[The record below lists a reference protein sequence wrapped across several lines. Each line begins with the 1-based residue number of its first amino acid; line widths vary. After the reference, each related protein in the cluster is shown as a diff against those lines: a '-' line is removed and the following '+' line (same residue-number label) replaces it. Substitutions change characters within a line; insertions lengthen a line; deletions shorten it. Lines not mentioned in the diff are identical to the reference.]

1 MEERREQ
8 LCRLLDCYGE
18 ALSERCRDVLTSYY
32 ADDLSLAE
40 IAENC
45 GITRQGVHDAL
56 RRGESELTAWEAALG
71 MLEKREKLFALI
83 DRLSGSG
90 RAEEQALAS
99 ELTEILTG
107 DR

>member
-1 MEERREQ
+1 MEERREE
-8 LCRLLDCYGE
+8 LCRLLDCYGQ
-18 ALSERCRDVLTSYY
+18 ALSERCRDVMTSYY

-56 RRGESELTAWEAALG
+56 RRGESELLALERALG
-71 MLEKREKLFALI
+71 FLKRRERFFAVI
-83 DRLSGSG
+83 DRLSGSK
-90 RAEEQALAS
+90 RAEDQTLAA

-107 DR
+107 EL

>member
-1 MEERREQ
+1 M
-8 LCRLLDCYGE
+8 
-18 ALSERCRDVLTSYY
+18 TSYY

-56 RRGESELTAWEAALG
+56 RRGETELTAWEEALG
-71 MLEKREKLFALI
+71 LLEKREKLFALI
-83 DRLSGSG
+83 DRLSGSEYAG
-90 RAEEQALAS
+90 ERTLAA

>member
-1 MEERREQ
+1 MEERRER

-18 ALSERCRDVLTSYY
+18 ALSERCRDVMTSYY

-56 RRGESELTAWEAALG
+56 RRGESELTAWENALG
-71 MLEKREKLFALI
+71 LLKKREKLFALI
-83 DRLSGSG
+83 DRLSGSQYAG
-90 RAEEQALAS
+90 ERALAV
-99 ELTEILTG
+99 ELAEILAD